1 MGIYSPIGATY
12 GTRVDQIL
20 ETDQDFAKYHE
31 KLNRKLQKLRHR
43 CQGVTKDTKRY
54 SEKEKLTK
62 VTHEHYDNKSKLY
75 GVLFLLHAER
85 DLALVET
92 LKMRGRQRGKLK
104 RAEKKVIN
112 TRLKKVAQTVQKL
125 VELTKNEQN
134 PFTRL
139 QYLVYERLALAEYT
153 LFGKVTKKNKTTN
166 RVTSLLATPFA
177 ALKFLNDKGLV
188 NEDILGLIHSK
199 YEYTLKQYSG
209 NLVSNQELNNFIA
222 KIIHEIG
229 EKDELVKIL
238 LDNGYT
244 IEVKEVNESAV
255 NSLTNISWRSFNAK
269 ITDHEVSSSIEAAQS
284 VEIKNVTDYSTQL
297 LHWDNALNRQET
309 IIKNFD
315 ENEIDNDDEIDNPQ
329 ENNQILLAYINYN
342 RLLVNTL
349 RDNEIFKQLYGQW
362 NTTCPTIS
370 AKIVKFK
377 ELDRITKNLKVFLQE
392 IMELPG
398 IYSDD
403 ELMYQLELLTLYYQT
418 IISSGTL
425 AYLYQAKGYYR
436 EALALHIAAFKKL
449 DSKLEDSMSSISE
462 VILPKS
468 LFDITEIV
476 KTKENVKSAW
486 TGVVALAGYQKTV
499 KNTKNKYEYS
509 VIEKLNYGVSLNPT
523 EISLRNLFPMSPKIH
538 PVSAKPTLF
547 DLAFNYVQ
555 YEKGNVS
562 SNVDTQQESKQNISA
577 VIEKEEPKKKRGFLG
592 LFGRS

>member
-12 GTRVDQIL
+12 GVRVDQIL
-20 ETDQDFAKYHE
+20 ETDQDFTKYHE

-54 SEKEKLTK
+54 SEKEKLSK

-92 LKMRGRQRGKLK
+92 LKLRGRQRGKLK
-104 RAEKKVIN
+104 RAERKVIS
-112 TRLKKVAQTVQKL
+112 TRLKKVSQTVQKL

-134 PFTRL
+134 SFTRL

-153 LFGKVTKKNKTTN
+153 LYGKVTKKNKTN
-166 RVTSLLATPFA
+166 DRVTKLLALPFA
-177 ALKFLNDKGLV
+177 ALEFLQKEGLV

-222 KIIHEIG
+222 KVISEVGEQDEI
-229 EKDELVKIL
+229 VMIL
-238 LDNGYT
+238 LENGYK

-255 NSLTNISWRSFNAK
+255 YSLTNISWRAFNAK
-269 ITDHEVSSSIEAAQS
+269 ITDHEVSSYIEAAQN
-284 VEIKNVTDYSTQL
+284 VEIKNVTDYSTLL
-297 LHWDNALNRQET
+297 LHWDNALNRQE
-309 IIKNFD
+309 IVIKNFD
-315 ENEIDNDDEIDNPQ
+315 ENDIENDDEIDNPQ
-329 ENNQILLAYINYN
+329 ENNQILLAYIKYN

-349 RDNEIFKQLYGQW
+349 RDNEIFKQLWNQW
-362 NTTCPTIS
+362 NTSSPTIS

-377 ELDRITKNLKVFLQE
+377 ELDRITKNLEVFLQE

-418 IISSGTL
+418 IISSGAL
-425 AYLYQAKGYYR
+425 AYLYQAKGHYR
-436 EALALHIAAFKKL
+436 EALALHIDAFQKL
-449 DSKLEDSMSSISE
+449 DGKLEDAMMNGSE
-462 VILPKS
+462 AILPAT
-468 LFDITEIV
+468 LFDKTEV
-476 KTKENVKSAW
+476 EKTRDNVKSAW
-486 TGVVALAGYQKTV
+486 TGVVALAGYQKAL
-499 KNTKNKYEYS
+499 KNTKSKYS
-509 VIEKLNYGVSLNPT
+509 VIEKLNFGISVDPT
-523 EISLRNLFPMSPKIH
+523 EISLKNLFPTTPKIR

-555 YEKGNVS
+555 YEKV
-562 SNVDTQQESKQNISA
+562 TEISQPA
-577 VIEKEEPKKKRGFLG
+577 AKTASTETIDSENNEKEEPKKKRGFLG